1 MLTNMDYYSLGVY
14 TIICLYFFYL
24 YLLYKEEKYNLYFS
38 LGCLIAI
45 TRVIVTENLLVNNM
59 NDSFIYSINYA
70 LYFGSYLWG
79 GLFLVL
85 IAESLFKEEKLKY
98 ISKVFTVVVTVFT
111 AFIIFTKAVVY
122 SSNAIFFDYVFYIML
137 IYAGYIYVKA
147 VINKRK
153 RAILLFVGNL
163 IMCFGAI
170 YDIFAGNGLYESAIG
185 EINSYTY
192 FIYLLIFAYA
202 LSQNTKQYQQSLFN
216 SELNF
221 LHAQIQPHFLFNTIN
236 TIITYC
242 REEPNV
248 ARELLLDLSTYLRGK
263 FDYDSENM
271 KISLKD
277 EIELIKSYLTI
288 EKVRFGDRL
297 EVVYDIDEN
306 IDVAVPCLIFQPL
319 VENAVKHGLKENVDG
334 VNIHVAVKKI
344 DDYISLQVKDNGKGI
359 DEKTLHKLLKQ
370 ESTGVGINNT
380 SKRLKLYY
388 DTDLLIDSVEN
399 KGTCITIKI
408 PTGERNVKMLNRR

>member
-1 MLTNMDYYSLGVY
+1 
-14 TIICLYFFYL
+14 
-24 YLLYKEEKYNLYFS
+24 
-38 LGCLIAI
+38 
-45 TRVIVTENLLVNNM
+45 
-59 NDSFIYSINYA
+59 
-70 LYFGSYLWG
+70 
-79 GLFLVL
+79 
-85 IAESLFKEEKLKY
+85 
-98 ISKVFTVVVTVFT
+98 
-111 AFIIFTKAVVY
+111 
-122 SSNAIFFDYVFYIML
+122 
-137 IYAGYIYVKA
+137 
-147 VINKRK
+147 
-153 RAILLFVGNL
+153 
-163 IMCFGAI
+163 MCI
-170 YDIFAGNGLYESAIG
+170 RDR
-185 EINSYTY
+185 
-192 FIYLLIFAYA
+192 
-202 LSQNTKQYQQSLFN
+202 
-216 SELNF
+216 
-221 LHAQIQPHFLFNTIN
+221 
-236 TIITYC
+236 ITYC